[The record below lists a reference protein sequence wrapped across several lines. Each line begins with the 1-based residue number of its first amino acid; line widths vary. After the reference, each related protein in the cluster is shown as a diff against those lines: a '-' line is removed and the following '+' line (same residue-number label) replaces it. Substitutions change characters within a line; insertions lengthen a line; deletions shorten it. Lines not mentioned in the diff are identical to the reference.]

1 MRNFGKLLDFCVNNR
16 AKFGAISATGKYGTI
31 RFAVFLLSNILRV
44 KGDSRWNYL
53 KDLLGSL

>member
-1 MRNFGKLLDFCVNNR
+1 MDFCLNNR
-16 AKFGAISATGKYGTI
+16 VKFGAISATGKYGTI
-31 RFAVFLLSNILRV
+31 RFTVFLLSNILRV